1 MKEVEHILNNTYVEE
16 KEEITSQAMEQGKI
30 ESNDYAKQSGR
41 EYKSNEK
48 QNGVKYKTKDK
59 EERSQDKGE
68 IIK

>member
-1 MKEVEHILNNTYVEE
+1 
-16 KEEITSQAMEQGKI
+16 MEQGKI

-59 EERSQDKGE
+59 EERNNKVKE
-68 IIK
+68 LNIYKK